1 MTAAGQVAGVLVLAG
16 PGTNTSVAVIMFI
29 LAKFV
34 SDKVSLICEHTMQ
47 SFEYGTSLENFS
59 SGTGWHGVW
68 RC

>member
-1 MTAAGQVAGVLVLAG
+1 
-16 PGTNTSVAVIMFI
+16 MFI

-59 SGTGWHGVW
+59 SGAALGDAEKL
-68 RC
+68 RCLLMVLDACGDSSVMTVMCDDCDV